1 MKCSKFFIAALVIF
15 LSSSV
20 IFAEEE
26 KNWEFRNY
34 QTIRLDAEEDEEDD
48 TYLTRAAFLLYHRI
62 TDDFDAVLEIQPFV
76 ETQYLWDKERWHRTE
91 LGSELGIRYKWA
103 YIGESIHY
111 AWLKDAEDTPE
122 LESRLEVNIPFV
134 LNSAGYQ
141 ITLALLEEYTYSIE
155 EGEAT
160 RNEVAGIFYIPV
172 FKHLDFSCGWR
183 HIDRIHDYDS
193 DLIEMSAVLK
203 Y

>member
-1 MKCSKFFIAALVIF
+1 MKKFFIAALLIF
-15 LSSSV
+15 LSTSGL
-20 IFAEEE
+20 FAEEE

-34 QTIRLDAEEDEEDD
+34 QTVRLDNRRSQDD
-48 TYLTRAAFLLYHRI
+48 TYLTRAAFLLHRDI
-62 TDDFDAVLEIQPFV
+62 TDDLDLVLEIQPFA
-76 ETQYLWDKERWHRTE
+76 EAQYLWDKEKWHRTE

-111 AWLKDAEDTPE
+111 AWLKDAGDTPE

-134 LNSAGYQ
+134 LNSQGYQ
-141 ITLALLEEYTYSIE
+141 ITLALLEEYTYAIE

-160 RNEVAGIFYIPV
+160 RNEIAGIFYIPV
-172 FKHLDFSCGWR
+172 FKHLDVSCGWR

-193 DLIEMSAVLK
+193 DQVEMSAVLK

>member
-1 MKCSKFFIAALVIF
+1 MKNVIIALLLIF
-15 LSSSV
+15 LSTSA
-20 IFAEEE
+20 ILAEEE

-34 QTIRLDAEEDEEDD
+34 QTIRLDAEADEQDD
-48 TYLTRAAFLLYHRI
+48 TYLTRTAFLLYHEI

-76 ETQYLWDKERWHRTE
+76 ETRYLWDKEKWDRTE
-91 LGSELGIRYKWA
+91 LGAELGVRFIKWV

-111 AWLKDAEDTPE
+111 AWLKDFEDTPE
-122 LESRLEVNIPFV
+122 LESRLEIGIPFV
-134 LNSAGYQ
+134 LNSEGYQ

-155 EGEAT
+155 EGKAT
-160 RNEVAGIFYIPV
+160 RNEIAGIFYIPV
-172 FKHLDFSCGWR
+172 FEHLDVSCGWR

-193 DLIEMSAVLK
+193 DQVEISAVLK